1 MKKAINQSTLTTIL
15 NVGSIVA
22 LLFMLLLLIAYSSVS
37 SRLDTANEN
46 RFELTYNA
54 NRFMNGSAYL
64 TNEVRAYAATGS
76 QIHYDNYWNEVNNL
90 KNRDIGVEA
99 MQDIGITSNEQGMI
113 DSMYA
118 LSNQLVPL
126 EEQAMEQ
133 VQAGRQETAVNY
145 VYGEEYS
152 NSIVQINAL
161 KEDFLETLNNR
172 TLHEVES
179 LNRASLL
186 IRILMA
192 LDLMMV
198 GTFQVLSM
206 RVIRKR
212 ILRPVIA
219 VRDQMGEISQGNLSA
234 EFRWEPD
241 SSELGMLVASIHET
255 KQELKKYIHDIDHTL
270 SQMAQGNMNLTISDS
285 YRGEFLPIQNAL
297 RQILDALNDA
307 LRHIHR
313 TAQDVSDE
321 SERVSSGAQTLS
333 EGAVRQASTVEEL
346 SAGIQD
352 ISGEVNHTSADADK
366 ARQFS
371 MEAEVQLK
379 VCSQKMDALSKAI
392 SDISESS
399 RQINGI
405 IRTLSLIHI

>member
-1 MKKAINQSTLTTIL
+1 M
-15 NVGSIVA
+15 
-22 LLFMLLLLIAYSSVS
+22 LFRS
-37 SRLDTANEN
+37 
-46 RFELTYNA
+46 
-54 NRFMNGSAYL
+54 
-64 TNEVRAYAATGS
+64 EVRAYAATGS

-255 KQELKKYIHDIDHTL
+255 KQELKKYI
-270 SQMAQGNMNLTISDS
+270 
-285 YRGEFLPIQNAL
+285 
-297 RQILDALNDA
+297 QIGRA
-307 LRHIHR
+307 H
-313 TAQDVSDE
+313 V
-321 SERVSSGAQTLS
+321 
-333 EGAVRQASTVEEL
+333 
-346 SAGIQD
+346 
-352 ISGEVNHTSADADK
+352 
-366 ARQFS
+366 
-371 MEAEVQLK
+371 
-379 VCSQKMDALSKAI
+379 
-392 SDISESS
+392 
-399 RQINGI
+399 
-405 IRTLSLIHI
+405 